1 MLAPGFKRAVVSA
14 WLGGLS
20 TVAIVGAVH
29 AQAAQPAESED
40 MYITLEDT
48 HVEQFQRWQASN
60 SAQARNERVK
70 LPVLDS
76 RDGISL
82 SRVPA
87 SALPSL
93 ADYMHS
99 KRAICGGYFAFNSLD
114 EAQTF
119 LEQGEAARLN
129 AAALAVINYTVD
141 NQAFVN
147 PLLTQVSE
155 TRIRSTMLSLENDT
169 PNRWFNGAP
178 GRQAVLSIANRWRQI
193 AAARTDITVTTPSC
207 TSCGMQPNVVLTIP
221 GSDLPNEFVIL
232 GAHADTTIGSST
244 TAASRAPGSDD
255 DASGVASLTEALRVA
270 VAAGYRPRRTVQI
283 MAYAAEEVGLRGSR
297 SMAQSYRTA
306 NRNVVGVLNL
316 DLTNFRNPSATRDVY
331 VLTDNTNVALT
342 AFLRELFSQYLARSG
357 LTIGDTACG
366 YACSDHASWTQ
377 AGFPAAA
384 YLEGSFRQ
392 TNQNIHSTRDTLA
405 TAGGTARHSVNFAR
419 LALAFMAEVAKG
431 GNQTVISP

>member
-1 MLAPGFKRAVVSA
+1 MFASGIKRAVISA
-14 WLGGLS
+14 CLSGLS
-20 TVAIVGAVH
+20 TVALVGAVH
-29 AQAAQPAESED
+29 AQTTQPGDEQD
-40 MYITLEDT
+40 MYITLESS
-48 HVEQFQRWQASN
+48 HLEQFQRWQANRST
-60 SAQARNERVK
+60 QAGSGRIE
-70 LPVLDS
+70 LPALKTNG
-76 RDGISL
+76 GITL
-82 SRVPA
+82 SRVSP
-87 SALPSL
+87 SALPSI

-99 KRAICGGYFAFNSLD
+99 KQAICGGYFAFSTLD

-119 LEQGEAARLN
+119 LEQGEEARLN
-129 AAALAVINYTVD
+129 AVALAAINYTVD

-147 PLLTQVSE
+147 PLLPQISE
-155 TRIRSTMLSLENDT
+155 ARIRSTLLSLENDT

-178 GRQAVLSIANRWRQI
+178 GRTAVLSIANRWRQI
-193 AAARTDITVTTPSC
+193 VAARPDITVTTPAC

-221 GSDLPNEFVIL
+221 GSDLANEFVVL
-232 GAHADTTIGSST
+232 GAHADTTIGSTT
-244 TAASRAPGSDD
+244 TASSRAPGSDD

-270 VAAGYRPRRTVQI
+270 VNAGFRPRRTVQI

-342 AFLRELFSQYLARSG
+342 AFLRELFSVYLGRSG

-384 YLEGSFRQ
+384 YLERSFRQ
-392 TNQNIHSTRDTLA
+392 TNQRIHTARDTLA
-405 TAGGTARHSVNFAR
+405 TDGGNANHSVNFSR

-431 GNQTVISP
+431 TNQ